1 MIYIHVYTLYI
12 WLYICIVSL
21 QQIISILL
29 LLAINIVMK
38 SVTCHGSDDCDN
50 DQTSFHD
57 TKQPQ

>member
-1 MIYIHVYTLYI
+1 MALYMHS
-12 WLYICIVSL
+12 CVTTNN
-21 QQIISILL
+21 SIFL

-50 DQTSFHD
+50 DQTYFHD

>member
-1 MIYIHVYTLYI
+1 MYIYII
-12 WLYICIVSL
+12 WLYVCIVSL

-38 SVTCHGSDDCDN
+38 SVTCHSSDDCDN
-50 DQTSFHD
+50 DQTYFHD